1 MQDRKEQ
8 NQSARTAEA
17 VEQGEKAGK
26 ADMPQPIGVGFAGHF
41 NGTEDVFHV
50 GTEESARG
58 QEGAPLHGH
67 EVGRD
72 RTGQLTPVGLEPV
85 TPDDPDKPSGGTPDN
100 G

>member
-8 NQSARTAEA
+8 NQGARPVEA
-17 VEQGEKAGK
+17 AEQGEKAGQV
-26 ADMPQPIGVGFAGHF
+26 DMPQPIGVGYAGSF
-41 NGTEDVFHV
+41 DGREDVFHV

-58 QEGAPLHGH
+58 QEGAPLHGF

-85 TPDDPDKPSGGTPDN
+85 KPDDPAKPSGGTSGDR
-100 G
+100 